1 MLHLES
7 FCHSISLFNMG
18 IAASTI
24 GNIVPPF
31 LRIVKRTLRH
41 CRLGKRTQFITL
53 FPL

>member
-1 MLHLES
+1 MLRVEP
-7 FCHSISLFNMG
+7 FCHSVHLFNMG

-41 CRLGKRTQFITL
+41 CRLGKGTQSITL
-53 FPL
+53 FP